1 MFFFLFFFFLS
12 LGAVLRLSPLT
23 SLNLPV
29 PSPAIPISP
38 TVANYPSPSPA
49 AAHFNPAP
57 SPAPPYVNPIPSPY
71 MLSVASPATPQTS
84 VLSPAVSVTSPGSVS
99 WAPPPQLANTSGHHQ
114 RLA

>member
-1 MFFFLFFFFLS
+1 MFFFLFFFLS

-38 TVANYPSPSPA
+38 TVANYLSPSP
-49 AAHFNPAP
+49 AHFNPAP